1 MSLDLR
7 FLQSLLKTNLDVDF
21 LAGKAVGFY
30 LPPDQQLIPEPI
42 PIRIIDHSNSNEEKV
57 RMRVLKVEFPGFEQ
71 EEIAHWRNLGFDQAI
86 PLPYQYRKIKD
97 VSVFVVKPSSRLNSA
112 AQEHG
117 FSPAVMIITP
127 TNSQLWSLVQDS
139 IEMKESAHTRYLF
152 S

>member
-1 MSLDLR
+1 MKKISKKELSQLADIIR
-7 FLQSLLKTNLDVDF
+7 QVEIEKTT
-21 LAGKAVGFY
+21 K
-30 LPPDQQLIPEPI
+30 QL
-42 PIRIIDHSNSNEEKV
+42 H
-57 RMRVLKVEFPGFEQ
+57 
-71 EEIAHWRNLGFDQAI
+71 
-86 PLPYQYRKIKD
+86 RKIKD
-97 VSVFVVKPSSRLNSA
+97 VSVFVVKPLSRSNSA